1 MSDIKELNDRQS
13 GMINEEGKLNLWDN
27 EAVPEDGISNEVFLG
42 NYPHFSI
49 AIEAFA
55 DEDNNTEQDV
65 TVNFEV
71 SPDGERWFFCA
82 ELTERLP
89 QGGDSKKHIF
99 EAMGARYARLVRDDE
114 AGAGIAYIN
123 AFMQAKP

>member
-1 MSDIKELNDRQS
+1 MDARIANRQT
-13 GMINEEGKLNLWDN
+13 GMINEEGELNLWDN
-27 EAVPEDGISNEVFLG
+27 AAVAEDGISNEVFLG
-42 NYPHFSI
+42 NYAHFSI

-55 DEDNNTEQDV
+55 DEDNNTEQDI

-71 SPDGERWFFCA
+71 SPDGEHWFFCS

-99 EAMGARYARLVRDDE
+99 ETMGARYARLVRDDE